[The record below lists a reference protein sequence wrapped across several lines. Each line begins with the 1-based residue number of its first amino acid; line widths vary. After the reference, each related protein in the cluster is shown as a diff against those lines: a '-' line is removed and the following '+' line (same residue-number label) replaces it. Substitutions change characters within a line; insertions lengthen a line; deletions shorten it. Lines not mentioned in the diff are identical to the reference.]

1 MGINAMWIG
10 ANDKHRE
17 GTMVWVSD
25 KITSVK
31 GLVTGIR
38 ENPIIQENRIHL
50 ALAFIGT
57 DCICSCKSNF
67 HAITTTT
74 ALTIPGYIYAIR
86 PVYY

>member
-1 MGINAMWIG
+1 MGINAIWIG

-38 ENPIIQENRIHL
+38 ENPIFQEVRSIVFNNGMTTATNGTMLTAQEN
-50 ALAFIGT
+50 
-57 DCICSCKSNF
+57 
-67 HAITTTT
+67 
-74 ALTIPGYIYAIR
+74 
-86 PVYY
+86 

>member
-38 ENPIIQENRIHL
+38 ENPIIQEGRSIVFNY
-50 ALAFIGT
+50 GM
-57 DCICSCKSNF
+57 
-67 HAITTTT
+67 T
-74 ALTIPGYIYAIR
+74 AATNGMMLTAQEN
-86 PVYY
+86 

>member
-1 MGINAMWIG
+1 MLEMGIHAIWIG

-38 ENPIIQENRIHL
+38 ENPIIQEVRSIVFNY
-50 ALAFIGT
+50 GM
-57 DCICSCKSNF
+57 
-67 HAITTTT
+67 TT
-74 ALTIPGYIYAIR
+74 ATNGTMLTAQEN
-86 PVYY
+86 